1 MLFFGKKKP
10 KKKSQ
15 PETFEELVR
24 DMLTQEDRN
33 TAYEEKRIIQ
43 QIINSQP
50 MEDRFALLVNLCEE
64 GVKTPDTDK
73 NRDYLI
79 DILQDRWILGDFFDY
94 PIRFPEGTKRL
105 NEAIVLLY
113 EKGGDFYRE
122 KLTYSATTIFNVNV
136 CFFRGLYRILM
147 EESVVTVLNHLDRC
161 NWNGK
166 KNEDGTM
173 HGGFGIF
180 YPAFDYSVRHKDDI
194 SDAAKEDIV
203 SYLKKKSHLAGDLPA
218 YFRRYYLPDIGKP
231 SDDTLGEWFE
241 KTYCSVN
248 S

>member
-10 KKKSQ
+10 KKSKQ

-33 TAYEEKRIIQ
+33 TAFQEKSIIN

-50 MEDRFALLVNLCEE
+50 LEDHFALLVNLCEE

-73 NRDYLI
+73 NRDYLM
-79 DILQDRWILGDFFDY
+79 DILEDPYILGVFDDY

-147 EESVVTVLNHLDRC
+147 EDSVVTVLNHLDQC
-161 NWNGK
+161 NWSGK
-166 KNEDGTM
+166 KNEDGTY

-180 YPAFDYSVRHKDDI
+180 YPAFDYCVRHKDDI
-194 SDAAKEDIV
+194 SEINQEIIV
-203 SYLKKKSHLAGDLPA
+203 SYLNKKRNLAGNLPA
-218 YFRRYYLPDIGKP
+218 YFRRYYLPDIGKS
-231 SDDTLGEWFE
+231 SDDALGDWFE
-241 KTYCSVN
+241 QTYC
-248 S
+248 